1 VSAREF
7 ALLAALLERPG
18 TALSKGQ
25 LEERLYGWG
34 EEVESN
40 TVEVHVHNLRKKL
53 GAETIRT
60 IPRRGLSGCQG
71 MTSIRRTLLVWLL
84 LGLVAVAVLASV
96 ATYFDTRR
104 EIGELFDLQ
113 LKQLA
118 YSTRIDDLL
127 RGRQPSIAGPG
138 ADRATGV
145 SEIVTQIW
153 DRDGVLVYYSRPG
166 TGLPVPATEGYSNVI
181 RDGHGVARVHA
192 RRRAARVAGR
202 PRAGRAARDRRA
214 IGIAYAA
221 AAGCADPVPG
231 RAHLVRSRPWPA
243 PARKRCRAQ
252 WPSASPTPWRR
263 SPETGL
269 PEELR
274 PLAGSL
280 NALLARLDDA
290 LNAQR
295 RFTADAAHELRTP
308 LAALKLQVELVE
320 RAPDD
325 GARGAALA
333 ELEEGVDRAS
343 HLVEQL
349 LAMARLEPEAL
360 ARNFGD
366 CDLVA
371 IAKDVIVSRATLAAD
386 RKIDLGLA
394 RSATVRARGDAASL
408 SMLLANLLDNALRY
422 TPEGGRIDVAID
434 DDAGHAIL
442 SVADTGPGIPASE
455 RERVFDRFH
464 PRCSGGSGSKRKRAR
479 AFHRQAHRRRPWRNR
494 RAGQRRRRAG
504 TGRARLL
511 SLGE

>member
-1 VSAREF
+1 
-7 ALLAALLERPG
+7 
-18 TALSKGQ
+18 
-25 LEERLYGWG
+25 
-34 EEVESN
+34 
-40 TVEVHVHNLRKKL
+40 
-53 GAETIRT
+53 
-60 IPRRGLSGCQG
+60 

-84 LGLVAVAVLASV
+84 LGMAAVAVLASV

-127 RGRQPSIAGPG
+127 RGRQPSVSGPG
-138 ADRATGV
+138 ADRTAGV

-181 RDGHGVARVHA
+181 RDGHAWRVYTHVEGRHALQVAHALDERREIAAQSALRTLLPLAALIPFLGVLIWYAVGRGL
-192 RRRAARVAGR
+192 RPLETISRAVAKR
-202 PRAGRAARDRRA
+202 QPDAM
-214 IGIAYAA
+214 
-221 AAGCADPVPG
+221 
-231 RAHLVRSRPWPA
+231 A
-243 PARKRCRAQ
+243 PLAE
-252 WPSASPTPWRR
+252 S
-263 SPETGL
+263 GL

-325 GARGAALA
+325 AARGAALA

-343 HLVEQL
+343 HLVDQL

-360 ARNFGD
+360 AKNFRD

-371 IAKDVIVSRATLAAD
+371 MAKDVIVARAALAAD

-394 RSATVRARGDAASL
+394 RSAAVPARGDAASL

-434 DDAGHAIL
+434 DDAGHAVL
-442 SVADTGPGIPASE
+442 SVADTGPGIPAGD

-464 PRCSGGSGSKRKRAR
+464 RGAEVGAHQNGSGLGLSIVKRIADAHGATVTLDTGADGRGLVAR
-479 AFHRQAHRRRPWRNR
+479 VRFPAVSGA
-494 RAGQRRRRAG
+494 
-504 TGRARLL
+504 
-511 SLGE
+511 

>member
-1 VSAREF
+1 
-7 ALLAALLERPG
+7 
-18 TALSKGQ
+18 
-25 LEERLYGWG
+25 
-34 EEVESN
+34 
-40 TVEVHVHNLRKKL
+40 
-53 GAETIRT
+53 
-60 IPRRGLSGCQG
+60 

-84 LGLVAVAVLASV
+84 LGLAAVAVLASV

-138 ADRATGV
+138 ADRTAGV

-181 RDGHGVARVHA
+181 RDGHAWRVYTHVEGRHALQVAHALDERREIAAQSALRTLLPLAALIPFLGVLIWYAVGRGL
-192 RRRAARVAGR
+192 RPLETMSRAVAKR
-202 PRAGRAARDRRA
+202 QPDAM
-214 IGIAYAA
+214 
-221 AAGCADPVPG
+221 
-231 RAHLVRSRPWPA
+231 A
-243 PARKRCRAQ
+243 PLA
-252 WPSASPTPWRR
+252 
-263 SPETGL
+263 ETGL

-325 GARGAALA
+325 TARATALA

-360 ARNFGD
+360 AKNFGD

-371 IAKDVIVSRATLAAD
+371 MAKDVIVARAALAAD

-394 RSATVRARGDAASL
+394 RVFCRARARRRREPVDAARQPARQCTALHARRRPHRRRHRRRRGTRRPERGRHRPRHSRRRPGTRVRPL
-408 SMLLANLLDNALRY
+408 SSRR
-422 TPEGGRIDVAID
+422 P
-434 DDAGHAIL
+434 
-442 SVADTGPGIPASE
+442 
-455 RERVFDRFH
+455 
-464 PRCSGGSGSKRKRAR
+464 GGSGSERQRAR
-479 AFHRQAHRRRPWRNR
+479 ALHRQAHRRRPWRNC
-494 RAGQRRRRAG
+494 RAGHRRRRSRA
-504 TGRARLL
+504 GRARPL
-511 SLGE
+511 SGHERRVAAR

>member
-1 VSAREF
+1 
-7 ALLAALLERPG
+7 
-18 TALSKGQ
+18 
-25 LEERLYGWG
+25 
-34 EEVESN
+34 
-40 TVEVHVHNLRKKL
+40 
-53 GAETIRT
+53 
-60 IPRRGLSGCQG
+60 

-84 LGLVAVAVLASV
+84 LGLAAVAVVASV

-127 RGRQPSIAGPG
+127 RGRQPSVSGPG
-138 ADRATGV
+138 ADRTAGV

-181 RDGHGVARVHA
+181 QDGHAWRVYTHVEGRHALQVAHALDERREIAAQSALRTLLPLAALIPFLGVLIWYAVGRGL
-192 RRRAARVAGR
+192 RPLETMSRAVAKR
-202 PRAGRAARDRRA
+202 QPDAM
-214 IGIAYAA
+214 
-221 AAGCADPVPG
+221 
-231 RAHLVRSRPWPA
+231 A
-243 PARKRCRAQ
+243 PLA
-252 WPSASPTPWRR
+252 
-263 SPETGL
+263 EGGL

-280 NALLARLDDA
+280 NALLARLSDA

-308 LAALKLQVELVE
+308 LAALKLQVELAE
-320 RAPDD
+320 RAPDS
-325 GARGAALA
+325 ATRAVALA
-333 ELEEGVDRAS
+333 ELEDGVDRAS

-349 LAMARLEPEAL
+349 LAMAWLEPEAL
-360 ARNFGD
+360 AKNFAD

-371 IAKDVIVSRATLAAD
+371 LAKDGIVARAALAAD
-386 RKIDLGLA
+386 RRIDLGLA
-394 RSATVRARGDAASL
+394 REAVVHARGDAASL

-434 DDAGHAIL
+434 DDAGHAVL
-442 SVADTGPGIPASE
+442 TVADNGPGIPAGD

-464 PRCSGGSGSKRKRAR
+464 RGSNAADVPGKSGSGLGLSIVRRIVDAHGATIMLDAGADGRGLVAR
-479 AFHRQAHRRRPWRNR
+479 VRFPAVTA
-494 RAGQRRRRAG
+494 A
-504 TGRARLL
+504 
-511 SLGE
+511 

>member
-1 VSAREF
+1 
-7 ALLAALLERPG
+7 
-18 TALSKGQ
+18 
-25 LEERLYGWG
+25 
-34 EEVESN
+34 
-40 TVEVHVHNLRKKL
+40 
-53 GAETIRT
+53 
-60 IPRRGLSGCQG
+60 

-84 LGLVAVAVLASV
+84 LGLAAVAVLATV

-118 YSTRIDDLL
+118 YSTRVDDLL
-127 RGRQPSIAGPG
+127 RGRQPTVSGPG
-138 ADRATGV
+138 ADRTAGV

-166 TGLPVPATEGYSNVI
+166 TDLPVPATEGYSDVVQ
-181 RDGHGVARVHA
+181 G
-192 RRRAARVAGR
+192 
-202 PRAGRAARDRRA
+202 GRAWRVYTHVEGRHALQVAHALDERRE
-214 IGIAYAA
+214 IAAQSALRTLLPLAALIPFLGVLIWYA
-221 AAGCADPVPG
+221 VG
-231 RAHLVRSRPWPA
+231 RGLRPLETMSRAVAKRQPDAMA
-243 PARKRCRAQ
+243 PL
-252 WPSASPTPWRR
+252 T
-263 SPETGL
+263 ENGL

-320 RAPDD
+320 RAPDAA
-325 GARGAALA
+325 ARSAALD
-333 ELEEGVDRAS
+333 ELEQGVDRAS

-349 LAMARLEPEAL
+349 LAMARLEPEAM

-371 IAKDVIVSRATLAAD
+371 LAKDNIVARAVLAAD
-386 RKIDLGLA
+386 KRIDLGLA
-394 RSATVRARGDAASL
+394 RATTVRVRADAASV

-422 TPEGGRIDVAID
+422 TPKGGRIDVAVD
-434 DDAGHAIL
+434 DDAGHAVL
-442 SVADTGPGIPASE
+442 TVADTGPGIAPDE

-464 PRCSGGSGSKRKRAR
+464 RGANAMECDTQNGSGLGLSIVKRIVD
-479 AFHRQAHRRRPWRNR
+479 AHGATIKLD
-494 RAGQRRRRAG
+494 AGAD
-504 TGRARLL
+504 GRGLAVSVRFPAVD
-511 SLGE
+511 EV